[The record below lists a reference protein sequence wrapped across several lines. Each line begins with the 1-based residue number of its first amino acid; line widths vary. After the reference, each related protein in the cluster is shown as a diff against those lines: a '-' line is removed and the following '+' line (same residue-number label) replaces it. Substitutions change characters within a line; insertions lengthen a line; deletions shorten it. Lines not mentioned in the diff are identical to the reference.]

1 MKSESLSRD
10 GLENN
15 FNKMLQEA
23 VDLGVGFYSAECGL
37 DGPTQ
42 NAIVQV
48 AQAFPNIDPA
58 LIRNA
63 RKEFAKQLDGTH
75 QREEDAL
82 WDELAISRYGE

>member
-1 MKSESLSRD
+1 MKSESLSRKD
-10 GLENN
+10 IENN
-15 FNKMLQEA
+15 FNKMLQDA

-42 NAIVQV
+42 NAIVEV

-75 QREEDAL
+75 RREQG
-82 WDELAISRYGE
+82 AIWEEFVISQYGK